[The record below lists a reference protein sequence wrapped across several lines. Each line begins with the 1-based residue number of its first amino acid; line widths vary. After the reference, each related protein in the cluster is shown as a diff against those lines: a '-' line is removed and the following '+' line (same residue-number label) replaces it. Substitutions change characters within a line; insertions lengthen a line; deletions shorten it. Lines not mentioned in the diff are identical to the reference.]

1 MTPRILTTAVLAASF
16 VTGGAFA
23 AELRM
28 LSSWPENHV
37 FTREVG
43 TAYIEMV
50 QAASDGAITIDLSG
64 PDAVP
69 SFEQFEPTASGLF
82 DVLVTHPVYHYGVT
96 GVGTAIDATEGDPGK
111 RREAGLFDFIDRYYN
126 TLGLKLLSAPM
137 LGSIGFQYVL
147 REPIT
152 DAPAFAGRKI
162 RGTPSYHPMIRALE
176 GTPTNIPPAEV
187 YSALEK
193 SVVDGA
199 AWGMVGVKDLKFN
212 EVAGY
217 LAAPGFG
224 TVGLM
229 VFMNLDAWNGLSA
242 AEQELLAEQGR
253 LLEDASKASF
263 DLIAAEERLWLL
275 SNGMKLTLFK
285 PDDARRLS
293 DLMNEGVWEIAMNKS
308 PEIVAEMRKLAREAG
323 LSN

>member
-1 MTPRILTTAVLAASF
+1 
-16 VTGGAFA
+16 
-23 AELRM
+23 
-28 LSSWPENHV
+28 
-37 FTREVG
+37 
-43 TAYIEMV
+43 
-50 QAASDGAITIDLSG
+50 
-64 PDAVP
+64 
-69 SFEQFEPTASGLF
+69 
-82 DVLVTHPVYHYGVT
+82 
-96 GVGTAIDATEGDPGK
+96 
-111 RREAGLFDFIDRYYN
+111 
-126 TLGLKLLSAPM
+126 
-137 LGSIGFQYVL
+137 
-147 REPIT
+147 
-152 DAPAFAGRKI
+152 
-162 RGTPSYHPMIRALE
+162 
-176 GTPTNIPPAEV
+176 
-187 YSALEK
+187 
-193 SVVDGA
+193 
-199 AWGMVGVKDLKFN
+199 MVGVKDLKFN

-308 PEIVAEMRKLAREAG
+308 PEIVAEMRELAREAG